1 MPLTAAEERRILI
14 LAFGSTACMVM
25 GVNSVM
31 PIIPALAREFSVS
44 QPTASLIITAFTLPG
59 IAFTLFVGM
68 LADRFGRK
76 IIFTLSLLIFCLAG
90 TACAFTDSFE
100 TLLLFR
106 FLQGVGAAPLGVLN
120 VTIIADTWSGARMAG
135 VVGYNA
141 TVLSICTAV
150 YPSLGGLLAHFNWR
164 CTFLLPLLAVPVLL
178 ISLRTPLSNPGKA
191 ESFGRY
197 LLGLARIFH
206 TRRIAG
212 LLAITGLTFLLLYGP
227 IITCFPVLA
236 DARFNAG
243 PAAIGG
249 TMVISSLGAAL
260 TASQLGRLYARFSAR
275 ALLLCSQ
282 IFYCLSMLL
291 MVTFNDFSWIF
302 LPILLFGI
310 GQGMNTPNVQ
320 AQLMNAAGAEE
331 RAAVMS
337 ANGMLLRLG
346 QTLAPVSFS
355 FVMGGLGINSGFYLG
370 IAFSVLLSALAIV
383 YVSEKVRIT

>member
-1 MPLTAAEERRILI
+1 
-14 LAFGSTACMVM
+14 MVM

-31 PIIPALAREFSVS
+31 PIIPALAREFAVS

-59 IAFTLFVGM
+59 IVFTLFVGM

-76 IIFTLSLLIFCLAG
+76 IILTLSLLIFCLAG

-106 FLQGVGAAPLGVLN
+106 FLQGMGAAPLGVLN
-120 VTIIADTWSGARMAG
+120 TTIIADTWSGARMAG

-141 TVLSICTAV
+141 TVLSICTAI
-150 YPSLGGLLAHFNWR
+150 YPSFGGLLAHFNWR

-206 TRRIAG
+206 TRKIAG

-236 DARFNAG
+236 DARFNAS
-243 PAAIGG
+243 PAVIGG
-249 TMVISSLGAAL
+249 TMVISSLGAAM

-275 ALLLCSQ
+275 FLLLCSQ
-282 IFYCLSMLL
+282 AFYCLSMLL
-291 MVTFNDFSWIF
+291 MVTFTDFSWIF
-302 LPILLFGI
+302 LPILLFGL

-320 AQLMNAAGAEE
+320 AQLINAADATE

-355 FVMGGLGINSGFYLG
+355 LVMGGLGINSGFYLG
-370 IAFSVLLSALAIV
+370 MAFSVLLSALAII
-383 YVSEKVRIT
+383 YVSGKTRIA